1 MNKPSSV
8 LRQEFIEKQI
18 DLINTSGLPAFVLV
32 DIIEDTLQQ
41 LRILAKDQ
49 YEKDKAAWDEFQK
62 EKAETE
68 NDTVEEAK

>member
-41 LRILAKDQ
+41 LRLLAKDQ

-62 EKAETE
+62 EK
-68 NDTVEEAK
+68 